1 MPRNIL
7 VCELIVHIINRVS
20 DYDFTHYAMPAIE
33 RRLISFVDK
42 SKFNSLNELLSELLN
57 QNPDLV
63 EEVAQFL
70 TVTHT
75 SFFRDLSYFDILYT
89 KVIPELNMFSQLKCW
104 NMACSAGQETY
115 SIAVLLKL
123 FRILHKSTLLGT
135 DINTNAIKIAKS
147 ATYDL
152 SQINELQERFD
163 TLKSNTPLT
172 LLDFIKPS
180 ESSFCFNEE
189 IRSACHFTQHNIIS
203 DSSLGHMHFI
213 SCRNVLIYLSQE
225 KQRYIVKELIVKS
238 LEPGGFAMF
247 GDAENLLDL
256 ANEVNFKKVHP
267 NINIYQYLP

>member
-1 MPRNIL
+1 MPQNIL
-7 VCELIVHIINRVS
+7 ICELIVHIITRIS

-33 RRLISFVDK
+33 RRLNSFVDK
-42 SKFNSLNELLSELLN
+42 SKFSSLTSLLTELIK
-57 QNPDLV
+57 QDPDLV

-75 SFFRDLSYFDILYT
+75 SFFRDVPYFDILY
-89 KVIPELNMFSQLKCW
+89 KNVLPELNMFSQIKCW

-135 DINTNAIKIAKS
+135 DINTNALEIAKS

-152 SQINELQERFD
+152 NQIDELKERFD
-163 TLKSNTPLT
+163 ALTSKSPSTI
-172 LLDFIKPS
+172 LDFIKPNQ
-180 ESSFCFNEE
+180 SSFGFNEE
-189 IRSACHFTQHNIIS
+189 IRSACHFAQHNIIS
-203 DSSLGHMHFI
+203 DTSLGHMHFI

-225 KQRYIVKELIVKS
+225 KQRYVIKELIVKS

-247 GDAENLLDL
+247 GDAENLLEL
-256 ANEVNFKKVHP
+256 ANEINFKKVHP